1 MTIKKILFLAASI
14 ISLFISQFLF
24 LDNSNSQEDNIKYY
38 SNDKGVLSLMYHR
51 FNENKYPSTNIRME
65 IFDKQM
71 NIIKN
76 QGYDFYDPKVF
87 LNEFDKP
94 KNKKMCLSQLKTF
107 WYKYG
112 HLEETPIFLDIN
124 NI

>member
-1 MTIKKILFLAASI
+1 MIIKDFDSLYGWLDANYDKI
-14 ISLFISQFLF
+14 
-24 LDNSNSQEDNIKYY
+24 
-38 SNDKGVLSLMYHR
+38 
-51 FNENKYPSTNIRME
+51 T
-65 IFDKQM
+65 DKQYV
-71 NIIKN
+71 NLLRESI
-76 QGYDFYDPKVF
+76 GVY
-87 LNEFDKP
+87 EFDKP